1 MQGEEGEQKPNN
13 SQNRKILSDW
23 LEERHSKLLTV
34 LLPFARN
41 VGSALGTSTE
51 EIARELLV
59 EATRRALVKAA
70 DYDATRSPKVWLLGI
85 AHNVLLE
92 WKDREI
98 KWRGR
103 HKNSL
108 SMESGA
114 GEEQEDP
121 IARLFAAVGPDT
133 ETKVVGKFWAEAM
146 LHQAPKPHREIIKT
160 FMEMEFASEA
170 TAARLGLTSVNT
182 RQRLNRA
189 RKWFRENMDAAQGS
203 LTQGG
208 RP

>member
-1 MQGEEGEQKPNN
+1 MQGEEGEQKSND
-13 SQNRKILSDW
+13 SRADKVLSDW
-23 LEERHSKLLTV
+23 LEARHAELLIV

-41 VGSALGTSTE
+41 VESALGTSTE

-59 EATRRALVKAA
+59 EVTRRALAKAS
-70 DYDATRSPKVWLLGI
+70 DYDATRSLKAWLLGI

-108 SMESGA
+108 SIESGA
-114 GEEQEDP
+114 DEEQEDP
-121 IARLFAAVGPDT
+121 IARLFAAAGPDT
-133 ETKVVGKFWAEAM
+133 ETKVVGKFWVEAM
-146 LHQAPKPHREIIKT
+146 LNQAPKPHREIIKT
-160 FMEMEFASEA
+160 FMETEFDSEA
-170 TAARLGLTSVNT
+170 TATALGITSVNM

-189 RKWFRENMDAAQGS
+189 RKWFKNNMDAAQGS
-203 LTQGG
+203 LTYGG
-208 RP
+208 RQ